1 MKLIADTHIE
11 QEVPHIHLDDI
22 EIAGKNYA
30 LTIYTCQK
38 NGDWAKE
45 DGLRLHFY
53 CKDKTEFWM
62 CIDKE
67 IHINRDSDPVNG
79 ERKDR
84 EAFLSRDG
92 APYKWLKWS
101 ECSGQESGR
110 EKGVEFG
117 FPKKEATDETAS

>member
-1 MKLIADTHIE
+1 MKLIADTQIK
-11 QEVPHIHLDDI
+11 QEVPHVCLDDI
-22 EIAGKNYA
+22 EIAGKNYS
-30 LTIYTCQK
+30 LTIYTTAK
-38 NGDWAKE
+38 DGDWVKE

-62 CIDKE
+62 HIDKE

-92 APYKWLKWS
+92 APHKWLKWS

-110 EKGVEFG
+110 ENGVEFG
-117 FPKKEATDETAS
+117 CPPKEKNDETKS